1 MSPAQRNGI
10 TRGPVNAPASPVADG
25 LRSVAP
31 RADNSTADPA
41 TTNITDPDI
50 LNFALTLEHLENNFY
65 SGGLS
70 KFTEDDFTNAGLP
83 VWAYARTEQIANNE
97 AAHVQYLQALLGSQA
112 AQPCNY
118 SFPYNDPQ
126 SFMQLAQS
134 LEGVGTSAYEYALAA
149 ATLLSTEARQ
159 AGWIASA
166 VRKEGAWSGPF
177 ELAFT
182 NSTDLLPGTTIT
194 LQFTPAG
201 TGSSGNSTGSPAS
214 AASPPS
220 TTTSSTDLGAAPSSS
235 SDPTS
240 TTDSA
245 ATPFSSSADF
255 AIAPS
260 PTDSTIPINSTST
273 SNATT
278 PLYAAFLSGHNA
290 FFSPLDAQ
298 NNVQIPVTLRGTVYL
313 LVTNS
318 TAAVDDASTQIAAMH
333 KVLTITEIVVAI
345 IEALSRWKHPIHTE
359 SDYIDRDG
367 ISLPP
372 SPADALALALTC
384 KTFLN
389 PALDA
394 LWSVMYS
401 MEPLLKCLVPH
412 DWERCTVVLRIGS
425 APDYTFQLGQVRVL
439 RTSHPTSAY

>member
-1 MSPAQRNGI
+1 MSFFRIVLFFVFVYCTAGSVAYPVRRLKNTEGYQTLPAQRSGAAR
-10 TRGPVNAPASPVADG
+10 TSDYVPVSSIADC

-31 RADNSTADPA
+31 RTENSSADPA
-41 TTNITDPDI
+41 VTNITDTDI

-118 SFPYNDPQ
+118 SFWP
-126 SFMQLAQS
+126 SRLKV
-134 LEGVGTSAYEYALAA
+134 LEYALAA

-177 ELAFT
+177 ETPLDMNQVYTLASSFITSCPSSNVALPVQAFPQLSFT
-182 NSTDLLPGTTIT
+182 NSTDLLPGTTIM

-201 TGSSGNSTGSPAS
+201 TEISGNSTVSPAS
-214 AASPPS
+214 PPPPS
-220 TTTSSTDLGAAPSSS
+220 STTASSTDSAAAPSSS

-240 TTDSA
+240 TTDSVP
-245 ATPFSSSADF
+245 TPSSSSVADF
-255 AIAPS
+255 AISASSTGTTAP
-260 PTDSTIPINSTST
+260 TNSTST
-273 SNATT
+273 SNSTT
-278 PLYAAFLSGHNA
+278 SLYAAFLSGHDA

-313 LVTNS
+313 LVTNRM
-318 TAAVDDASTQIAAMH
+318 AVDDAST
-333 KVLTITEIVVAI
+333 VAGPMI
-345 IEALSRWKHPIHTE
+345 
-359 SDYIDRDG
+359 
-367 ISLPP
+367 
-372 SPADALALALTC
+372 
-384 KTFLN
+384 
-389 PALDA
+389 LD
-394 LWSVMYS
+394 
-401 MEPLLKCLVPH
+401 
-412 DWERCTVVLRIGS
+412 LRFNSTGGLFW
-425 APDYTFQLGQVRVL
+425 PQ
-439 RTSHPTSAY
+439 